1 MPLDD
6 ALSPDP
12 VDMAI
17 GARIRLRRKS
27 LNMTQGALAGRIGVT
42 FQQVQKYER
51 GANRVSASMMVR
63 AAKAQ
68 GVAYDFY
75 FDGLD
80 QADSLEMTEGAL
92 KADAWLR
99 SSEGW
104 RLAEAMA
111 PLGEPHRAAV
121 LRVARSLGE
130 AMPA

>member
-1 MPLDD
+1 MKNEI
-6 ALSPDP
+6 DP
-12 VDMAI
+12 VDLHVGQRM
-17 GARIRLRRKS
+17 RMRRKALRQS
-27 LNMTQGALAGRIGVT
+27 QTALAEQLGVT